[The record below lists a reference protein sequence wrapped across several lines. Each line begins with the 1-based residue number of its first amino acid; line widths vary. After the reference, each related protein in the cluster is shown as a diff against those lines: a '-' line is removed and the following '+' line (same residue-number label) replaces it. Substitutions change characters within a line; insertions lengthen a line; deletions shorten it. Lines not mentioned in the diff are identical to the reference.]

1 MTARDDLIGGRYRL
15 QTLLGTGGMSTVW
28 AAWDE
33 RLQRRVA
40 VKFLRTPIQGD
51 AEEAELAAQRAMR
64 EARIAAR
71 LHHPYA
77 VAVFDAVEH
86 EGQPCLVMQ
95 FVPSITLATLLR
107 TGGPLQVEEAAQ
119 VGTQVASAL
128 AAAHAAGIVHR
139 DVKPGNILIAED
151 GTALISDFGIA
162 HALGD
167 ATLTATG
174 LVHGTPAFLAPEVAR
189 GGEAMYASDV
199 FSLGATLYAALEGT
213 PPFGTDLNSLALLH
227 RVAAA
232 EFLPPVQSGSLTG
245 LVTEMLSAD
254 PADRPTM
261 SQAAHRLDELSRAE
275 PAPVTPVPAVDGSS
289 LGTEESSDR
298 PPVAAAPPAASA
310 TSAGADASPP
320 STAPP
325 PPPPPADE
333 GPRRRRWAAPAAA
346 VAALVALA
354 VVLGLIA
361 WPGDLGDPS
370 AADGPSSSAQT
381 ESPSPT
387 SSVAASSAQRTVRP
401 PSTAAAPPTTSA
413 SRAPRPDPTT
423 APQPTREPEPTRE
436 PTRVSNPPTAVQ
448 LADAIRSY
456 YALMPAGTDE
466 AWPRMTAWYQTNH
479 AGGRSGYERFWGRI
493 SRVTVTDVAGLPPD
507 RAEATL
513 VYYFKSGRVDT
524 ERTAY
529 RLVNEGGQ
537 LKISRS
543 DVLSSVSRGA
553 GP

>member
-1 MTARDDLIGGRYRL
+1 MIARDDLIGGRYRL

-40 VKFLRTPIQGD
+40 VKFLRTPLEGTP
-51 AEEAELAAQRAMR
+51 EEAELAAQRAMR

-86 EGQPCLVMQ
+86 EGHPCLVMQ

-119 VGTQVASAL
+119 VGAQIGSAL

-189 GGEAMYASDV
+189 GGEATFASDV
-199 FSLGATLYAALEGT
+199 FSLGSTLYAALEGT

-232 EFLPPVQSGSLTG
+232 EFPPPVQSGPLTG

-254 PADRPTM
+254 PADRP
-261 SQAAHRLDELSRAE
+261 HDEPGGPPARRAE
-275 PAPVTPVPAVDGSS
+275 PGRA
-289 LGTEESSDR
+289 GTGR
-298 PPVAAAPPAASA
+298 P
-310 TSAGADASPP
+310 
-320 STAPP
+320 
-325 PPPPPADE
+325 
-333 GPRRRRWAAPAAA
+333 GPRRRHVAAA
-346 VAALVALA
+346 SGGSDGSDLRSRRRLVAT
-354 VVLGLIA
+354 G
-361 WPGDLGDPS
+361 
-370 AADGPSSSAQT
+370 AA
-381 ESPSPT
+381 
-387 SSVAASSAQRTVRP
+387 R
-401 PSTAAAPPTTSA
+401 
-413 SRAPRPDPTT
+413 
-423 APQPTREPEPTRE
+423 
-436 PTRVSNPPTAVQ
+436 
-448 LADAIRSY
+448 
-456 YALMPAGTDE
+456 
-466 AWPRMTAWYQTNH
+466 
-479 AGGRSGYERFWGRI
+479 
-493 SRVTVTDVAGLPPD
+493 
-507 RAEATL
+507 
-513 VYYFKSGRVDT
+513 
-524 ERTAY
+524 
-529 RLVNEGGQ
+529 
-537 LKISRS
+537 
-543 DVLSSVSRGA
+543 
-553 GP
+553 